1 MHYLSSIDLCTHD
14 ELENELRHFFIRL
27 HQIKRKLSQEQAA
40 LKLNRIQRSRCRQNV
55 LDLERIER
63 DFYALS
69 HKEDVRHLYRKVHRF
84 VKLDQERL
92 MHTFGL
98 ETISR
103 RSLFIAL

>member
-1 MHYLSSIDLCTHD
+1 MYYLSSIDLCATS
-14 ELENELRHFFIRL
+14 ELENELKHFFTRL
-27 HQIKRKLSQEQAA
+27 HHLKRKLNEEARSVH
-40 LKLNRIQRSRCRQNV
+40 LNRIQRNRCRQNI

-69 HKEDVRHLYRKVHRF
+69 HKEDIPHLYRKVQRY

-92 MHTFGL
+92 LDTFGH

-103 RSLFIAL
+103 CSMFIAL